1 MKKLFF
7 IFLMSIATN
16 FAFAQSSEGQ
26 TLYIIDG
33 VVSTKA
39 AVDELPSDMIRN
51 MNVVK
56 GVDLGGRSN
65 IKKKREISGRVV
77 DTEGKPMAGV
87 IVMVPK
93 TKVGVVTDAK
103 GVVTDA
109 NGLYKINLA
118 AGEAFLTFMYVD
130 YPTITVQVDK
140 ANMDDVVMDK
150 NAPQNLVTLND
161 LKGNVVSIIGE
172 KRPESKPLYLT
183 KSANGYIKKVDN
195 LESISPD
202 DIKTMN
208 VFKGEQGE
216 QFKKYGNTS
225 NGVILIELK

>member
-1 MKKLFF
+1 
-7 IFLMSIATN
+7 MSIATN
-16 FAFAQSSEGQ
+16 FAFAQSGEGQ

-56 GVDLGGRSN
+56 GVESVVIITTQNG
-65 IKKKREISGRVV
+65 REISGRVV

-87 IVMVPK
+87 LVMVPK
-93 TKVGVVTDAK
+93 TKAGVA
-103 GVVTDA
+103 TDA
-109 NGLYKINLA
+109 NGYYKINLA
-118 AGEAFLTFMYVD
+118 AGEAFLQYMYVD

-150 NAPQNLVTLND
+150 NALPNTVVVKD
-161 LKGNVVSIIGE
+161 LKGDVVSVRGE
-172 KRPESKPLYLT
+172 KKPESNPLYLT
-183 KSANGYIKKVDN
+183 KSANGVIKNVDN
-195 LESISPD
+195 LESISPN
-202 DIKTMN
+202 DIKTMH
-208 VFKGEQGE
+208 VFKGGE
-216 QFKKYGNTS
+216 QLETYKKYGDTS

>member
-16 FAFAQSSEGQ
+16 FAFAQSGEGQ

-56 GVDLGGRSN
+56 GVESVVIITTQNG
-65 IKKKREISGRVV
+65 REISGRVV

-93 TKVGVVTDAK
+93 TKVGVVTDA
-103 GVVTDA
+103 
-109 NGLYKINLA
+109 NGYYKINLA
-118 AGEAFLTFMYVD
+118 AGEAFLQYMYVD
-130 YPTITVQVDK
+130 YPTKTVSVDK
-140 ANMDDVVMDK
+140 ANMGDVVMDK
-150 NAPQNLVTLND
+150 NQAENTVVIRD
-161 LKGNVVSIIGE
+161 ASLKVENFTYQ
-172 KRPESKPLYLT
+172 PSKSTVDALCI
-183 KSANGYIKKVDN
+183 IKKPNGEIYKGDIN
-195 LESISPD
+195 SISPNEM
-202 DIKTMN
+202 KTIH

-216 QFKKYGNTS
+216 QFKKYGDTS

>member
-16 FAFAQSSEGQ
+16 FASAQSGEGQ

-56 GVDLGGRSN
+56 GVESVVIITTQNG
-65 IKKKREISGRVV
+65 REISGRVV

-87 IVMVPK
+87 LVMVPK
-93 TKVGVVTDAK
+93 TKVGVA
-103 GVVTDA
+103 TDA
-109 NGLYKINLA
+109 NGYYKINLA
-118 AGEAFLTFMYVD
+118 AGEAFLQYMYVD
-130 YPTITVQVDK
+130 YPTITVSVDK

-150 NAPQNLVTLND
+150 NQAENTVVIRD
-161 LKGNVVSIIGE
+161 ASLKVENFTYQ
-172 KRPESKPLYLT
+172 PSKSTVDALCI
-183 KSANGYIKKVDN
+183 IKKPNGEIYKGDIN
-195 LESISPD
+195 SISPNEM
-202 DIKTMN
+202 KTIHI
-208 VFKGEQGE
+208 FKGEQGE
-216 QFKKYGNTS
+216 QFKKYGDTS

>member
-16 FAFAQSSEGQ
+16 FAFAQSGEGQ

-56 GVDLGGRSN
+56 GVESVVIITTQNG
-65 IKKKREISGRVV
+65 REISGRVV

-87 IVMVPK
+87 LVMVPK
-93 TKVGVVTDAK
+93 TKAGVA
-103 GVVTDA
+103 TDA
-109 NGLYKINLA
+109 NGYYKINLA
-118 AGEAFLTFMYVD
+118 AGEAFLQYMYVD
-130 YPTITVQVDK
+130 YPTLTVQVDK

-150 NAPQNLVTLND
+150 NALPNTVVVKD
-161 LKGNVVSIIGE
+161 LKGDVVSVRGE
-172 KRPESKPLYLT
+172 KKPESNPLYLT
-183 KSANGYIKKVDN
+183 KSANGVIKKVDN
-195 LESISPD
+195 LESISPNN
-202 DIKTMN
+202 IKTMN

-216 QFKKYGNTS
+216 QFKKYGDTS

>member
-1 MKKLFF
+1 MKKFFF

-16 FAFAQSSEGQ
+16 FAFAQSGEGQ

-56 GVDLGGRSN
+56 GVESVVIITTQNG
-65 IKKKREISGRVV
+65 REISGRVV
-77 DTEGKPMAGV
+77 DTEGKPMTGV

-93 TKVGVVTDAK
+93 TKVGVA
-103 GVVTDA
+103 TDA
-109 NGLYKINLA
+109 NGYYKINLA
-118 AGEAFLTFMYVD
+118 AGEAFLQYMYVD
-130 YPTITVQVDK
+130 YPTITVSVDK

-150 NAPQNLVTLND
+150 NQAENTVVIRD
-161 LKGNVVSIIGE
+161 ASLKVENFTYQ
-172 KRPESKPLYLT
+172 PSKSTVDALCI
-183 KSANGYIKKVDN
+183 IKKPNGEIYKGDIN
-195 LESISPD
+195 SISPNEM
-202 DIKTMN
+202 KTMH

-216 QFKKYGNTS
+216 QFKKYGDTS

>member
-1 MKKLFF
+1 
-7 IFLMSIATN
+7 MSIATN
-16 FAFAQSSEGQ
+16 FAFAQSGEGQ

-56 GVDLGGRSN
+56 GVESVVIITTQNG
-65 IKKKREISGRVV
+65 REISGRVV

-87 IVMVPK
+87 LVMVPK
-93 TKVGVVTDAK
+93 TKAGVA
-103 GVVTDA
+103 TDA
-109 NGLYKINLA
+109 NGYYKINLA
-118 AGEAFLTFMYVD
+118 AGEAFLQYMYVD
-130 YPTITVQVDK
+130 YPTKTVQVDK

-150 NAPQNLVTLND
+150 NAPQNLVALKD
-161 LKGNVVSIIGE
+161 LKGDVVSIRGE
-172 KRPESKPLYLT
+172 KKSESNPLYLT
-183 KSANGYIKKVDN
+183 KSANGVIKKVDN
-195 LESISPD
+195 LESISPNN
-202 DIKTMN
+202 IKTMN

-216 QFKKYGNTS
+216 QFKKYGDTS

>member
-16 FAFAQSSEGQ
+16 FAFAQSGEGQ

-56 GVDLGGRSN
+56 GVESVVIITTQNG
-65 IKKKREISGRVV
+65 REISGRVV

-87 IVMVPK
+87 LVMVPK
-93 TKVGVVTDAK
+93 TKAGVA
-103 GVVTDA
+103 TDA
-109 NGLYKINLA
+109 NGYYKINLA
-118 AGEAFLTFMYVD
+118 AGEAFLQYMYVD

-150 NAPQNLVTLND
+150 NALPNTVVVKD
-161 LKGNVVSIIGE
+161 LKGDVVSVRG
-172 KRPESKPLYLT
+172 KKKPESNPLYLT

-195 LESISPD
+195 LESISPN

-216 QFKKYGNTS
+216 QFKKYGDTS

>member
-16 FAFAQSSEGQ
+16 FAFAQSGEGQ

-56 GVDLGGRSN
+56 GVESVVIITTQNG
-65 IKKKREISGRVV
+65 REISGRVV

-93 TKVGVVTDAK
+93 TKAGVA
-103 GVVTDA
+103 TDA
-109 NGLYKINLA
+109 NGYYKINLA
-118 AGEAFLTFMYVD
+118 AGEAFLQYMYVD
-130 YPTITVQVDK
+130 YPTKTVSVDK
-140 ANMDDVVMDK
+140 ANMGDVVMDK
-150 NAPQNLVTLND
+150 NAPQNLVALKD
-161 LKGNVVSIIGE
+161 LKGDVVSIRGE
-172 KRPESKPLYLT
+172 KKSESNPLYLT
-183 KSANGYIKKVDN
+183 KSANGVIKKVDN
-195 LESISPD
+195 LESISPNN
-202 DIKTMN
+202 IKTMN

-216 QFKKYGNTS
+216 QFKKYGDTS

>member
-16 FAFAQSSEGQ
+16 FAFAQSGEGQ

-56 GVDLGGRSN
+56 GVESVVIITTQNG
-65 IKKKREISGRVV
+65 REISGRVV
-77 DTEGKPMAGV
+77 DTEGKPMTGV

-93 TKVGVVTDAK
+93 NKVGVA
-103 GVVTDA
+103 TDA
-109 NGLYKINLA
+109 NGYYKINLA
-118 AGEAFLTFMYVD
+118 AGEAFLQYMYVD
-130 YPTITVQVDK
+130 YPTKTVSVDK
-140 ANMDDVVMDK
+140 ANMGDVVMDK
-150 NAPQNLVTLND
+150 NQAENTVVIRD
-161 LKGNVVSIIGE
+161 ASLKVENFTYQ
-172 KRPESKPLYLT
+172 PSKSTIDALCI
-183 KSANGYIKKVDN
+183 IKKPNGEIYNGDIN
-195 LESISPD
+195 SISPNEM
-202 DIKTMN
+202 KTIH

-216 QFKKYGNTS
+216 QFKKYGDTS

>member
-16 FAFAQSSEGQ
+16 FAFAQSGEGQ

-56 GVDLGGRSN
+56 GVESVVIITTQNG
-65 IKKKREISGRVV
+65 REISGRVV

-87 IVMVPK
+87 LVMVPK
-93 TKVGVVTDAK
+93 TKAGVA
-103 GVVTDA
+103 TDA
-109 NGLYKINLA
+109 NGYYKINLA
-118 AGEAFLTFMYVD
+118 AGEAFLQYMYVD

-150 NAPQNLVTLND
+150 NALPNTVVVKD
-161 LKGNVVSIIGE
+161 LKGDVVSVRGE
-172 KRPESKPLYLT
+172 KKPESNPLYLT
-183 KSANGYIKKVDN
+183 KSTNGVIKKVDN
-195 LESISPD
+195 LESISPNN
-202 DIKTMN
+202 IKTMN

-216 QFKKYGNTS
+216 QFKKYGDTS

>member
-16 FAFAQSSEGQ
+16 FAFAQSGEGQ
-26 TLYIIDG
+26 NLYIIDG

-56 GVDLGGRSN
+56 GVESVVIITTQNG
-65 IKKKREISGRVV
+65 REISGRVV

-87 IVMVPK
+87 LVMVPK
-93 TKVGVVTDAK
+93 TKAGVA
-103 GVVTDA
+103 TDA
-109 NGLYKINLA
+109 NGYYKINLA
-118 AGEAFLTFMYVD
+118 AGEAFLQYMYVD

-150 NAPQNLVTLND
+150 NALPNTVVVKD
-161 LKGNVVSIIGE
+161 LKGDVVSVRGE
-172 KRPESKPLYLT
+172 KKPESNPLYLT
-183 KSANGYIKKVDN
+183 KSANGVIKKVDN
-195 LESISPD
+195 LESISPNN
-202 DIKTMN
+202 IKTMN

-216 QFKKYGNTS
+216 QFKKYGDTS

>member
-16 FAFAQSSEGQ
+16 FAFAQSGEGQ

-56 GVDLGGRSN
+56 GVESVVIITTQNG
-65 IKKKREISGRVV
+65 REISGRVV

-87 IVMVPK
+87 LVMVPK
-93 TKVGVVTDAK
+93 TKAGVA
-103 GVVTDA
+103 TDA
-109 NGLYKINLA
+109 NGYYKINLA
-118 AGEAFLTFMYVD
+118 AGEAFLQYMYVD
-130 YPTITVQVDK
+130 YPTKTVSVDK
-140 ANMDDVVMDK
+140 ANMGDVVMDK
-150 NAPQNLVTLND
+150 NQAENTVVIRDASLKVENFTYQPSKSTLD
-161 LKGNVVSIIGE
+161 ALCI
-172 KRPESKPLYLT
+172 
-183 KSANGYIKKVDN
+183 IKKPNGEIYKGDIN
-195 LESISPD
+195 SISPNEM
-202 DIKTMN
+202 KTIH

-216 QFKKYGNTS
+216 QFKKYGDTS